1 MSSPDP
7 ASTRIQIRAVEDAD
21 IEAFFEHQR
30 DPQANAMAD
39 FPARDH
45 ETFVAHWAKIKAD
58 ETVEVRTIDLAG
70 RVVGNVVS
78 WEQSD
83 MRLVGY
89 WIGRRDWGRG
99 IATAALTLFLDEV
112 TSRPLH
118 AYVAAHN
125 VGSIRVLE
133 KCGFRLALAQND
145 QATARDPV
153 EVDEHLL
160 VLTSAN
166 GYITD

>member
-1 MSSPDP
+1 MNSPDA
-7 ASTRIQIRAVEDAD
+7 ASTHLLIRAVEDAD

-30 DPQANAMAD
+30 DPQANVMAN
-39 FPARDH
+39 FPAREH
-45 ETFVAHWAKIKAD
+45 EAFVTHWAKIKAD
-58 ETVEVRTIDLAG
+58 ETVEVRTIDLDG

-99 IATAALTLFLDEV
+99 IATAALTLFLGEV

-125 VGSIRVLE
+125 LASIRVLE
-133 KCGFRLALAQND
+133 KCGFRLVPAQND
-145 QATARDPV
+145 HATATDPA